1 MATKAESPVEAGGAA
16 LSSMGKDE
24 LLELYRQMYLIRVF
38 EEHSAEQYAYG
49 KIGGFLH
56 LYIGEEAIAVGAIH
70 ALRPD
75 DHLVTH
81 YRDHGYALAIG
92 TDPNLAMAELFG
104 RETGTTGGR
113 GGSMHMTHIERHF
126 WGGYAIVSGHI
137 PIATGIGLALQYQE
151 KDAVAMC
158 IFGDGATNAGAFFEA
173 LNMASVWKLPVIFL
187 CENNRYAMGTAY
199 QYISAVPQMSTK
211 AEAFAIESEIVDG
224 QNVLAMYEAT
234 QRAIEHCTS
243 GKGPY
248 FIEAMTHRFRG
259 HSLAD
264 PDQYRDKQE
273 VEEQRRDDPLTNYRQ
288 VLLDAGKAQESD
300 FEAIEADVIKIVE
313 ASVEFADKSDWPD
326 PSTLRNHVYAD
337 DYSDGVKQEQ

>member
-1 MATKAESPVEAGGAA
+1 
-16 LSSMGKDE
+16 
-24 LLELYRQMYLIRVF
+24 
-38 EEHSAEQYAYG
+38 
-49 KIGGFLH
+49 
-56 LYIGEEAIAVGAIH
+56 
-70 ALRPD
+70 
-75 DHLVTH
+75 
-81 YRDHGYALAIG
+81 
-92 TDPNLAMAELFG
+92 
-104 RETGTTGGR
+104 
-113 GGSMHMTHIERHF
+113 MTHVERHF
-126 WGGYAIVSGHI
+126 WGGYDIVSGHI

-187 CENNRYAMGTAY
+187 CENNQYAMGTNY

-264 PDQYRDKQE
+264 PDMYRDKKE
-273 VEEQRRDDPLTNYRQ
+273 VEEQRRNDPITNFRTI
-288 VLLDAGKAQESD
+288 LLDEGKAQQSD
-300 FEAIEADVIKIVE
+300 FDAIEKAVDKVVDE
-313 ASVEFADKSDWPD
+313 SVEFADKSPWPD
-326 PSTLRNHVYAD
+326 PSTLHDHVYAD
-337 DYSDGVKQEQ
+337 DYTNGSQK